1 MSDYE
6 YTDTDEEFNIKAFRL
21 VSGKEIIAD
30 ARFSETANVYVLE
43 FPLAVVVEMNEFGK
57 PKLGLTRYLLSGDY
71 DRTMF
76 LTPNNVETIAGVS
89 STMKEKY
96 LNARAEY
103 FNLVDDE
110 HVELEEMF
118 DEYEEPTVH

>member
-1 MSDYE
+1 MSD
-6 YTDTDEEFNIKAFRL
+6 EFNLKAFSL

-30 ARFSETANVYVLE
+30 ATYSEKGNVYVLE
-43 FPLAVVVEMNEFGK
+43 FPLAVIVEMDEFGK
-57 PKLGLTRYLLSGDY
+57 PRLGLTRYILSGDY

-89 STMKEKY
+89 ATMKEKY
-96 LNARAEY
+96 LNERAEY
-103 FNLVDDE
+103 FNLADDSN
-110 HVELEEMF
+110 VELDEMF

>member
-6 YTDTDEEFNIKAFRL
+6 YTGDDEFNLKAFRL
-21 VSGKEIIAD
+21 ASGKEIIAD
-30 ARFSETANVYVLE
+30 AQYNEKANAYVLE

-57 PKLGLTRYLLSGDY
+57 PQLGLTRYILSGDY

-76 LTPNNVETIAGVS
+76 LTPNNVETIAGVNA
-89 STMKEKY
+89 TMKEKY

-103 FNLVDDE
+103 FNLIEDD
-110 HVELEEMF
+110 HVELDEMF
-118 DEYEEPTVH
+118 DDYEEPTVH